1 METFNELSKEIG
13 FLTNKR
19 NCVINKKKEK
29 ELSITRIPVRK
40 QSLLLTKSP
49 LISKAI
55 LLNVTRTGITSLK
68 KKSMSASRVNQSW
81 RLNFGEAPVKR
92 GNVIFFPKE
101 KKYRYSPLKLY
112 FVRVLQT
119 QKTINVAV
127 YNYATMLINKLI
139 RLYYKFF

>member
-55 LLNVTRTGITSLK
+55 PLNVTRTGITSLK
-68 KKSMSASRVNQSW
+68 KKA
-81 RLNFGEAPVKR
+81 
-92 GNVIFFPKE
+92 
-101 KKYRYSPLKLY
+101 
-112 FVRVLQT
+112 
-119 QKTINVAV
+119 
-127 YNYATMLINKLI
+127 
-139 RLYYKFF
+139 